1 MLITNSEQVK
11 LIFILFYIN
20 YAKVWVDSAKFFYEI
35 LFNQMSDIKK
45 EEIKEGLDTAPIYNM
60 KEKEMKE
67 LYE

>member
-1 MLITNSEQVK
+1 
-11 LIFILFYIN
+11 
-20 YAKVWVDSAKFFYEI
+20 
-35 LFNQMSDIKK
+35 MSDIKK